1 MNQVKIYSPGKL
13 MFGSGSFGK
22 LIEGVRELKAGRA
35 FVLTFNEIK
44 ETVDPVMSE
53 MRAAGIGIKVDLSI
67 RQEPSVSDF
76 QRVFKSAEEFKP
88 DVVIGI
94 GGGSILDVS
103 KLVAALGNNEQEV
116 YEIFGTNLLKSRST
130 KLICIPTTS
139 GTGSEMS
146 PNAILFDEN
155 DNLKK
160 GIVSPFLVPD
170 QTYIDPV
177 LTKSVPGGVTAATG
191 VDAFTH
197 CLEAYV
203 NINSHPLVD
212 TFALNGMRLI
222 YHYLKAAVENGDNL
236 EARSAVALGS
246 MYGGMCLGP
255 VNTTAIH
262 ALSYPLGSEFHIAHG
277 LSNALLLTPVMEFNH
292 VAAYQR
298 YAQLARF
305 FEVAEKDDKKASS
318 IFIGMIKT
326 WLSDLKIPSGMR
338 EVNIPEGAIPSMA
351 QAAITVQRLLKNN
364 PREVL
369 FKDAINIYEKAY

>member
-13 MFGSGSFGK
+13 IFGTGSFRK
-22 LIEGVRELKAGRA
+22 LIEGVKELKAERA

-44 ETVDPVMSE
+44 ESTDPIMSE
-53 MRAAGIGIKVDLSI
+53 MQASGIEIKEDLSI
-67 RQEPSVSDF
+67 RQEPTVSDF
-76 QRVFKSAEEFKP
+76 NRVFKSAEEFKP

-94 GGGSILDVS
+94 GGGSILDVA
-103 KLVAALGNNEQEV
+103 KLVAALGNNEQKV
-116 YEIFGTNLLKSRST
+116 FEIFGINLLKSRST

-146 PNAILFDEN
+146 PNAILFDEK

-177 LTKSVPGGVTAATG
+177 LTTSVPGSVTAATG

-203 NINSHPLVD
+203 NKYSHPLVD

-222 YHYLKAAVENGDNL
+222 YHNLKAAADNGENL

-292 VAAYQR
+292 AVAYKR
-298 YAQLARF
+298 YAQLARS

-318 IFIGMIKT
+318 LFIGVIKT
-326 WLSDLKIPSGMR
+326 WLDDLKIPSGMR
-338 EVNIPEGAIPSMA
+338 EVNIPESVIPNMA
-351 QAAITVQRLLKNN
+351 KAAITVQRLLKNN
-364 PREVL
+364 PREVRYE
-369 FKDAINIYEKAY
+369 DAINIYKNAY